1 MDVIKKEDIENI
13 LKYTH
18 DAIIVVDKRGII
30 TVFNAAAERLTGID
44 AGDALGR
51 PVGEIIP
58 NTRLYHVLET
68 GVPELN
74 RQQELRDVTII
85 TNRVPVINKEGKII
99 GAAAVF
105 RDIAE
110 KIAMTAEISN
120 LKEVQTLLE
129 AIINSTQD
137 AISVVNEKGIHV
149 MINSA
154 YSQLTGLSRMEVLH
168 KPADIDIAE
177 GESMHL
183 EVLRTRR
190 PVRGVRMKVGSH
202 KKEVVV
208 NAAPIIVGGELKG
221 SVAIVHDISEII
233 KLNDELKKA
242 KRLIRHLEA
251 KYNFEDIIGVSDQII
266 GAIEQAKR
274 AASTPATV
282 LLRGE
287 SGTGKELFAHAIH
300 NASKRSKGQFIRVNC
315 AALTDNLL
323 ESELFGYI
331 EGAFTGAKKGGHR
344 GIFEEA
350 SGGTIFLDEVGE
362 MSLHLQTRLLRTL
375 QEKEITRVGDTKPIQ
390 VDVRVIAATN
400 AKLEE
405 LIQKGMLREDLYY
418 RLNVLPIFIPPLR
431 HRKEDILPLVN
442 HLLPR
447 YNQEYGRNVETISDE
462 ALEVLRGYDWPGNV
476 RELENVLARGIINMK
491 FKETVLEA
499 CHLPVLDAKNNL
511 NGVVVYR
518 EEEQPLRSYEE
529 LHNRWEKSVL
539 QRALSKTGGNRKEA
553 AQLLKVSLRNLYYKL
568 QKHGLT

>member
-18 DAIIVVDKRGII
+18 DAIIVVNKRGII
-30 TVFNAAAERLTGID
+30 TIFNAAAEKFTGVD
-44 AGDALGR
+44 AGDALGK

-58 NTRLYHVLET
+58 NTRLHQVLET
-68 GVPELN
+68 GAPELN

-85 TNRVPVINKEGKII
+85 TNRVPVINRDGKII

-110 KIAMTAEISN
+110 RIAMTAEISN
-120 LKEVQTLLE
+120 LKEIQILLE

-149 MINSA
+149 LINSA
-154 YSQLTGLSRMEVLH
+154 YTHLSGLSREEVLN
-168 KPADIDIAE
+168 KPADVDIAE

-183 EVLRTRR
+183 EVLRTGK
-190 PVRGVRMKVGSH
+190 PVRGGRMKVGPQ

-208 NAAPIIVGGELKG
+208 NVAPVIVGGKLKG
-221 SVAIVHDISEII
+221 SVGVVRDISEII
-233 KLNDELKKA
+233 ELNEELKKA

-251 KYNFEDIIGVSDQII
+251 KYMFEDIIGVSDHIL
-266 GAIEQAKR
+266 GVIEQAKK

-287 SGTGKELFAHAIH
+287 SGTGKELFTHAIH

-323 ESELFGYI
+323 ESELFGYV
-331 EGAFTGAKKGGHR
+331 EGAFTGAKKGGHK

-350 SGGTIFLDEVGE
+350 NEGTIFLDEVGE
-362 MSLHLQTRLLRTL
+362 MSLHLQTRLLRAL
-375 QEKEITRVGDTKPIQ
+375 QEKEITRVGDSKPIQ

-442 HLLPR
+442 YLLPK
-447 YNQEYGRNVETISDE
+447 YNQEYGRNVETIADE
-462 ALEVLRGYDWPGNV
+462 AVEILKGYDWPGNV

-499 CHLPVLDAKNNL
+499 YHLPVLDVKNNHS
-511 NGVVVYR
+511 GVIIYR
-518 EEEQPLRSYEE
+518 EEEPLMSYEE
-529 LHNRWEKSVL
+529 LHQRWEKYTL
-539 QRALSKTGGNRKEA
+539 QRALAKTGGSRKEA
-553 AQLLKVSLRNLYYKL
+553 AKLLKISLRNLYYKI
-568 QKHGLT
+568 QMHGLS